1 MITYKKFQLNSYA
14 DALVVTDERLAKL
27 YDITGNNVFVLPCG
41 ESAKSFAFVEQI
53 CRWFLYKGLQR
64 DGHVVAVGGGSVGDV
79 VGFAASI
86 YMRGVRLTIVPTTLL
101 AMVDSAIGG
110 KTAIDLVGVKN
121 VVGSFVHDDTVVDV
135 GFLATLPPEQL
146 ASGMGEIIKY
156 RMLSERIDNAADL
169 AETIRLCA
177 EYKQR
182 LCEED
187 FYDRGVRHLLNMGHT
202 VGHVLELAYEIPHG
216 IAVAN
221 GLYYE
226 TELAKRLHICTYEY
240 ADKWQTEIKRH
251 FKLYALTA
259 ELLDKMKYDKKNVGG
274 KVGFMLP
281 TEHGAETTTL
291 ELQTV
296 VDLLC

>member
-1 MITYKKFQLNSYA
+1 MITYGKFQLNNYK
-14 DALVVTDERLAKL
+14 DALIVTDECLSRL
-27 YDITGNNVFVLPCG
+27 YNIVGNNVFVLPCG
-41 ESAKSFAFVEQI
+41 EGAKSFAFVEQI

-79 VGFAASI
+79 TGFAASI

-121 VVGSFVHDDTVVDV
+121 VVGTFVCADTFVDIS
-135 GFLATLPPEQL
+135 FLASLPSEQL
-146 ASGMGEIIKY
+146 NSGLGEVIKY
-156 RMLSERIDNAADL
+156 RMLSRRIDEATDL
-169 AETIRLCA
+169 AETIRLCD

-202 VGHVLELAYEIPHG
+202 VGHALELAYDIPHG

-226 TELAKRLHICTYEY
+226 TELSKRLNMCTREY
-240 ADKWQTEIKRH
+240 ADKWQAEIRRH
-251 FKLYALTA
+251 FKIYPVSA
-259 ELLDKMKYDKKNVGG
+259 ELLSKIKYDKKNCGD
-274 KVGFMLP
+274 KVCFVFP
-281 TEHGAETTTL
+281 TEHGAEITNLDCRTAV
-291 ELQTV
+291 E
-296 VDLLC
+296 LLC

>member
-1 MITYKKFQLNSYA
+1 
-14 DALVVTDERLAKL
+14 
-27 YDITGNNVFVLPCG
+27 
-41 ESAKSFAFVEQI
+41 
-53 CRWFLYKGLQR
+53 
-64 DGHVVAVGGGSVGDV
+64 
-79 VGFAASI
+79 
-86 YMRGVRLTIVPTTLL
+86 VPTTLL

-121 VVGSFVHDDTVVDV
+121 VVGSFVHGDTVVDV

-177 EYKQR
+177 EFKQR

-187 FYDRGVRHLLNMGHT
+187 FYDKGVRHLLNMGHT

-226 TELAKRLHICTYEY
+226 TELAKCLHICTYEY

-251 FKLYALTA
+251 FKLYTITA

-274 KVGFMLP
+274 KVGFVLP